1 MNRILTKRE
10 SDYLLEISLIPVEIR
25 RKFMNKLYF
34 RKNGT
39 EQKNYR
45 LLDIIERII
54 ERGNFKKWN
63 EDLICKK
70 LKVSNAVLSCLKSRL
85 LKALRREYFNL
96 KAQNIKRNYSV
107 IDSLNEI
114 KKLEEKGCY
123 REALPL
129 SFSLIKVIL
138 KEIKKTKKPVLYIQ
152 LSELYYLISQFYF
165 YNKNQKSFKKYYFE
179 LEGLKRKCSA
189 FKNETQKNKILA
201 VYYLVK
207 SQLFLFRQGNNK
219 YLQMSMFYKL
229 KSLEAAEKS
238 NHSLLIIRNI
248 IHLARIYRLL
258 SQINDA
264 KKVLKKGFKF
274 ALKFGNKE
282 IYSLFE
288 VLDLELDFILDK
300 NRSVEYY
307 LKCVEVYNT
316 LTSQSSF
323 ESVQTISFKLIVITS
338 FLDKENEIRFYENE
352 YVRSLGLRGKKT
364 EAFERKFWQNAEWH
378 RWNLYKW
385 KIETLNDKEHFTVEP
400 DEKILTEISEQII
413 DYTRRNYKI
422 YNVSRKLFN
431 YLFRIVVEYWKGNNS
446 DYETILYFINKV
458 KRLIKSTKVSLP
470 KHNYQNINFLVNLL
484 NESKYKDKTETFL
497 KYSKDFQEAVESIK
511 NTTLNVIEE
520 YAKIEFAA
528 KLLNL
533 KIFTDEV
540 IKLENWLK
548 ENRPQLFEPI
558 RELIYKRAV

>member
-1 MNRILTKRE
+1 MNQILIKRE
-10 SDYLLEISLIPVEIR
+10 SDYLLELSLIPVEIR

-39 EQKNYR
+39 EQKNYK

-54 ERGNFKKWN
+54 ESGNFKKWN

-70 LKVSNAVLSCLKSRL
+70 LKVSKAVLSCLKSRL

-96 KAQNIKRNYSV
+96 KVQNIKRNYSV
-107 IDSLNEI
+107 NDSLNEI

-152 LSELYYLISQFYF
+152 LSELYYIISQFYF

-179 LEGLKRKCSA
+179 LERLKRKCSA

-219 YLQMSMFYKL
+219 YLQMSMLYKL

-282 IYSLFE
+282 IYSLLE

-422 YNVSRKLFN
+422 YNASRKLFN

-497 KYSKDFQEAVESIK
+497 KYARDFQEAVESIK

-540 IKLENWLK
+540 LKLENWLK